1 MALACNVGCEF
12 TRSIKGKT
20 GRDAR
25 TCGKFRCLFAALIGP
40 LTMPFIDKMQCGAQ
54 SFPCEPNWS
63 NRLNRRIRDHIKG
76 GIRW

>member
-1 MALACNVGCEF
+1 
-12 TRSIKGKT
+12 
-20 GRDAR
+20 
-25 TCGKFRCLFAALIGP
+25 LFAARIGP

-54 SFPCEPNWS
+54 SFPCKPDWS